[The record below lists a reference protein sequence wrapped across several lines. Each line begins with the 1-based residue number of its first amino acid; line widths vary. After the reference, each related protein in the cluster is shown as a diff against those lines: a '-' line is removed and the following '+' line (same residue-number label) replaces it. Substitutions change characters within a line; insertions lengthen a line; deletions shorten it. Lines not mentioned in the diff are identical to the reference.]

1 MDEQE
6 IRSRVS
12 AMMPEILADLERLVA
27 IPSVAFPGFPPEP
40 VHEMAAETLEMFK
53 GVGFSEASLQEV
65 PTGYPPVYGEIPGPD
80 GSPVVMLYGHYDVQP
95 APPEQGW
102 TTDPWAP
109 TRKDGRI
116 FGRGAADDKGGLA
129 IHIGTLKVFDG
140 KPPVH
145 GEVDRRGHG
154 GDEQQPGGFR
164 RRSSRAVRGRRLH
177 RLRHGQPPGRRADA
191 HDDAPR

>member
-65 PTGYPPVYGEIPGPD
+65 PSGYPPVYGEIPGPD

-102 TTDPWAP
+102 TTDPWMP
-109 TRKDGRI
+109 TR
-116 FGRGAADDKGGLA
+116 
-129 IHIGTLKVFDG
+129 
-140 KPPVH
+140 
-145 GEVDRRGHG
+145 
-154 GDEQQPGGFR
+154 R
-164 RRSSRAVRGRRLH
+164 RRPDLRPRCRR
-177 RLRHGQPPGRRADA
+177 
-191 HDDAPR
+191 